1 MSGRL
6 RATRILAAVMAV
18 GAIGFG
24 VVTAIFGIVDP
35 AQEPHA
41 FHNTI
46 VAALLIAVS
55 GPPVVAIARDPATA
69 GGPLVVLT
77 AVGVA
82 ALATMAMA
90 LTLDPF
96 TLPFVVLVGVLWA
109 LARPDT
115 ALMGSAG
122 MHLPVIGLS
131 IIAALAFG
139 PYVLDQAGLQR
150 TDTTTEHD
158 AFFHWV
164 EMSFYA
170 AAVPLLG
177 LVAGL
182 RLPGARLARW
192 ITGVASVIL
201 GAGSLLLVDYPSAVP
216 ALPAWIAIG
225 IGAAFLALTVLES
238 RQPGDDR

>member
-1 MSGRL
+1 M
-6 RATRILAAVMAV
+6 AA

-24 VVTAIFGIVDP
+24 LFTAIFGLVNP

-55 GPPVVAIARDPATA
+55 APPVVAIARDPATA
-69 GGPLVVLT
+69 AGPLVVLT

-109 LARPDT
+109 LARPDM
-115 ALMGSAG
+115 AGVRSAG
-122 MHLPVIGLS
+122 MNLPLIGVS
-131 IIAALAFG
+131 VVAAIAFG
-139 PYVLDQAGLQR
+139 PYLLEQAGLQR

-170 AAVPLLG
+170 AAIPLVG
-177 LVAGL
+177 LAAGF
-182 RLPGARLARW
+182 RLPGARLAGP
-192 ITGVASVIL
+192 IAGVASVIL
-201 GAGSLLLVDYPSAVP
+201 GAGSLALAQYPSALPGV
-216 ALPAWIAIG
+216 PAWIAIG
-225 IGAAFLALTVLES
+225 VGGAFLGLTALES
-238 RQPGDDR
+238 RPARSP